1 MCMCAVHIVMYIA
14 DAHYEE
20 AELNTIRGR
29 LYSSDHDTKILNQ
42 DNEIEHFLRTEILHI
57 YRYLVIVFLC
67 SLIINIYVYR
77 ERIWLIVH
85 EWLSPG

>member
-1 MCMCAVHIVMYIA
+1 MFMCAVHIVVYIA

-42 DNEIEHFLRTEILHI
+42 DNELEHLL
-57 YRYLVIVFLC
+57 
-67 SLIINIYVYR
+67 
-77 ERIWLIVH
+77 
-85 EWLSPG
+85 